1 MTEQTQPTDAK
12 LLPCPF
18 CGTQPDECDI
28 GQFVVECPICA
39 IVGPAS
45 DNSSAARRAWNTRWG
60 TPAGAGPVL
69 WPTTCDGKEQEAW
82 ETWAKS
88 EHYDMAQ
95 HPLHYIF
102 LNDRTFSARQ
112 GWRAGLLYA
121 VEQMKAATPQPTQAQ
136 AGAVPLTDEQCDAIY
151 EALDEFGREV
161 DHYEYGLPYCTSDG
175 ETLAKPEAREVIR
188 QAAQNIKGAAHGV
201 ADIKGGQHGTDT

>member
-1 MTEQTQPTDAK
+1 MKGIINMTEQTQPTDAEIEHLYQK
-12 LLPCPF
+12 ETGFSLKESPAALLDF
-18 CGTQPDECDI
+18 
-28 GQFVVECPICA
+28 
-39 IVGPAS
+39 
-45 DNSSAARRAWNTRWG
+45 ARAVLAKWG
-60 TPAGAGPVL
+60 TPAVAGPVL

-102 LNDRTFSARQ
+102 LNDQTFSARQ

-136 AGAVPLTDEQCDAIY
+136 AGAVPLTPLSEKFIEMMRPFMVEPAAF
-151 EALDEFGREV
+151 EAG
-161 DHYEYGLPYCTSDG
+161 
-175 ETLAKPEAREVIR
+175 IR
-188 QAAQNIKGAAHGV
+188 FAERAHGIKGADHA
-201 ADIKGGQHGTDT
+201 